1 MVNGEQRL
9 ARDLIKNV
17 YPRLDF
23 NIAPQSSICDAD
35 RWARFTVMRLKS
47 ISLPQV
53 DFPFILHATAKGDL
67 RPLQDVSDKNILFL
81 GKKYTLCKVY
91 YEQQ

>member
-23 NIAPQSSICDAD
+23 NIAP
-35 RWARFTVMRLKS
+35 
-47 ISLPQV
+47 
-53 DFPFILHATAKGDL
+53 
-67 RPLQDVSDKNILFL
+67 FL
-81 GKKYTLCKVY
+81 NM
-91 YEQQ
+91 